1 MDFALYLLSLFCNV
15 HPVVLERFVRLSQ
28 VVKQS
33 VIHVEVIQQ
42 GIFSVFL
49 EFATTWQILGVVH
62 ALRYL

>member
-42 GIFSVFL
+42 GIFSVL
-49 EFATTWQILGVVH
+49 LQFATTW
-62 ALRYL
+62 